1 MLVLTAMTHGDS
13 FLSLLCAFILSD
25 PVTPSTLFMPIIT
38 VSSRFKR
45 NGYCPPT
52 DLFQNS
58 KYWVVLWIFLCYNVT
73 LHPPAANL
81 LNTLQFSTSLG
92 SSWPSISTTMSHP
105 FALLFS
111 VMLYPVSIFSL
122 TTGSRW
128 SFFKCPQGL
137 SSILQ
142 ALSQALAESCFL
154 FFLLFDVPLL
164 MHPFRL
170 ILALGL

>member
-1 MLVLTAMTHGDS
+1 MLIAPPLLT
-13 FLSLLCAFILSD
+13 F
-25 PVTPSTLFMPIIT
+25 
-38 VSSRFKR
+38 FK
-45 NGYCPPT
+45 
-52 DLFQNS
+52 NS
-58 KYWVVLWIFLCYNVT
+58 KYWIFLWIFLCYNVT

-81 LNTLQFSTSLG
+81 LNILQFSTSMG
-92 SSWPSISTTMSHP
+92 SSWRSISTTMSHP

-142 ALSQALAESCFL
+142 ALSLRLWMSHVFASFSFLTFL
-154 FFLLFDVPLL
+154 FLCTLLGSLLPSACNEHTRKSCPVNTSYQAWFSFHTWHKLFLLHF
-164 MHPFRL
+164 
-170 ILALGL
+170 